1 MTDINEPSSAKKTLG
16 LSLGGKLE
24 LKKTIDAGQVRQSF
38 SHGRSKTVTVEVKRK
53 RVYNVDSTG
62 PTDETT
68 LKSPEQHLSSEW
80 SSHLTVEERAIR
92 NKVIEEARKE
102 EEKRAIEQQRLRE
115 IELKQI
121 EEQKALNV
129 LEKSAAKNPDVNV
142 QKEARTALDKQKGLS
157 SKNSEDQPLQKPLE
171 EGSQTSSTLTTEKEQ
186 KAGEIAFAPR
196 VGEVAEDETKKP
208 KEKTKHVGKSP
219 SSAKSSYTDEREVEG
234 DFSARKP
241 GKSALAAPT
250 NDPRKNIPPK
260 WRSGKITIDQALDE
274 EEKVRVRSM
283 ASIRRAREKEKQ
295 KFIQEN
301 QTEPTKIVR
310 EVILPE
316 TITVQELSNRM
327 AERSADVIKTLMKM
341 GMLVT
346 LNQVLDADTS
356 ELVIGEFGHKVK
368 RVKETDSFIAETLA
382 QDSAEQLKIRPP
394 VVTIMGHVDH
404 GKTSLLDALRSTDI
418 ASGEAGGITQHIGAY
433 QVTRPSGQK
442 ITFIDT
448 PGHAAFSEMRARGAN
463 VTDLVVL
470 VVAADDGIMQQ
481 TVEAINHAKAA
492 NVPII
497 VAVNKIDKPQAD
509 PARVRQ
515 ELLNHGLVVEEL
527 GGDVLAVDVSAKAK
541 LNLDKLEEAI
551 LLQAEVL
558 DLKANPNRLA
568 SGAVVEARL
577 ERGRGSVATFLV
589 QRGTLR
595 VGDILV
601 AGNEWGRVR
610 ALLDHY
616 GHSLTA
622 AGPSTPVEVVG
633 LQGTPMAGNQFVV
646 VESENKAREISEH
659 RQRKSRE
666 LQAATALGK
675 RGNVEQMLSK
685 KIGDSELRELAIVLK
700 SDVQG
705 SLEALV
711 NSLNKLN
718 TSEVGVRILHA
729 GVGGINESDVTLAR
743 ASQAIIIGFNVRA
756 NPLAREIARR
766 DSVDIR
772 YYSIIYNVIDD
783 IKAILGGLLA
793 PTFREKF
800 LGYAEIRDVFTI
812 SDSGKIAG
820 CMVTEGLVKRGAK
833 VRLLRDNVVIYQGSL
848 QSLRR
853 FKDEVKEVKEGYE
866 CGMAFDNYQD
876 IAKLDIVECYEMEEI
891 ARTLTDKS

>member
-1 MTDINEPSSAKKTLG
+1 MTDINEPSAAKKTLG

-24 LKKTIDAGQVRQSF
+24 LKKTIDVGQVRQSF

-53 RVYNVDSTG
+53 RVYNADSPG
-62 PTDETT
+62 PADET
-68 LKSPEQHLSSEW
+68 KSRSPEQMLSAEW

-115 IELKQI
+115 SELKQI
-121 EEQKALNV
+121 EEQKALDALRPAV
-129 LEKSAAKNPDVNV
+129 SKN
-142 QKEARTALDKQKGLS
+142 TALDIQEDPAAVDTGKPKVAP
-157 SKNSEDQPLQKPLE
+157 SKNSDGE
-171 EGSQTSSTLTTEKEQ
+171 EGKKTLLTAAEESPGR
-186 KAGEIAFAPR
+186 AYGIAAK
-196 VGEVAEDETKKP
+196 VAEVADDDTKKP
-208 KEKTKHVGKSP
+208 KEKAKHSGRLP
-219 SSAKSSYTDEREVEG
+219 SSTKSGYGDEREVEDG
-234 DFSARKP
+234 FSSARKA
-241 GKSALAAPT
+241 GKSVPAAPISELKKST
-250 NDPRKNIPPK
+250 PSK

-295 KFIQEN
+295 KFIQDN

-341 GMLVT
+341 GMLAT

-356 ELVIGEFGHKVK
+356 ELVISEFGHKVK
-368 RVKETDSFIAETLA
+368 RVKESDSFIAETLA
-382 QDSAEQLKIRPP
+382 QDSAGQLQARPP
-394 VVTIMGHVDH
+394 VVTVMGHVDH

-418 ASGEAGGITQHIGAY
+418 VSGEAGGITQHIGAY

-481 TVEAINHAKAA
+481 TIEAISHAQAA
-492 NVPII
+492 KVPII
-497 VAVNKIDKPQAD
+497 VAINKIDKPQAD

-558 DLKANPNRLA
+558 DLKANPDRLA

-616 GHSLTA
+616 GHPLTE

-646 VESENKAREISEH
+646 VENENKAREISEH

-685 KIGDSELRELAIVLK
+685 IGDSGLRELTIILK

-711 NSLNKLN
+711 NSLNRLN
-718 TSEVGVRILHA
+718 TAEVGVRILHA

-743 ASQAIIIGFNVRA
+743 ASRAVIIGFNVRA

-766 DSVDIR
+766 DSIDIR

-783 IKAILGGLLA
+783 VKAILGGLLA
-793 PTFREKF
+793 PTLQEKF
-800 LGYAEIRDVFTI
+800 LGYAEIRDVFSI

-833 VRLLRDNVVIYQGSL
+833 VRLLRDNVVIYHGSL
-848 QSLRR
+848 KNLRR

-876 IAKLDIVECYEMEEI
+876 IAKLDIVECYEIEEV

>member
-1 MTDINEPSSAKKTLG
+1 MTDINEPSAAKKTLG

-24 LKKTIDAGQVRQSF
+24 LKKTIDVGQVRQSF

-53 RVYNVDSTG
+53 RVYNTDSPG
-62 PTDETT
+62 SADET
-68 LKSPEQHLSSEW
+68 KSRSPEQMLSAEW

-115 IELKQI
+115 SELKQL
-121 EEQKALNV
+121 EEQKAL
-129 LEKSAAKNPDVNV
+129 AALKPPVSKN
-142 QKEARTALDKQKGLS
+142 TALDIQQDPAAMDTDKPKVAS
-157 SKNSEDQPLQKPLE
+157 SKNSDGE
-171 EGSQTSSTLTTEKEQ
+171 EGKKTSLTAAEESPGR
-186 KAGEIAFAPR
+186 AYGIAAKIA
-196 VGEVAEDETKKP
+196 EVADDDTKKP
-208 KEKTKHVGKSP
+208 KEKTKHSGRLP
-219 SSAKSSYTDEREVEG
+219 SSTKSGYGDEREVEDG
-234 DFSARKP
+234 FSSARKP
-241 GKSALAAPT
+241 GKSVPAAPISELKKSA
-250 NDPRKNIPPK
+250 PSK

-295 KFIQEN
+295 KFIQDN

-341 GMLVT
+341 GMLAT

-356 ELVIGEFGHKVK
+356 ELVISEFGHKVK
-368 RVKETDSFIAETLA
+368 RVKESDSFIAETLA
-382 QDSAEQLKIRPP
+382 QDSAGQLQTRPP
-394 VVTIMGHVDH
+394 VVTVMGHVDH

-418 ASGEAGGITQHIGAY
+418 VSGEAGGITQHIGAY

-481 TVEAINHAKAA
+481 TIEAISHAQAA
-492 NVPII
+492 KVPII
-497 VAVNKIDKPQAD
+497 VAINKIDKPQAD

-558 DLKANPNRLA
+558 DLKANPDRLA

-616 GHSLTA
+616 GHPLTE

-646 VESENKAREISEH
+646 VENENKAREISEH

-685 KIGDSELRELAIVLK
+685 IGDSGLRELTIILK

-711 NSLNKLN
+711 NSLNRLN
-718 TSEVGVRILHA
+718 TAEVGVRILHA

-743 ASQAIIIGFNVRA
+743 ASRAVIIGFNVRA

-766 DSVDIR
+766 DSIDIR

-783 IKAILGGLLA
+783 VKAILGGLLA
-793 PTFREKF
+793 PTLQEKF
-800 LGYAEIRDVFTI
+800 LGYAEIRDVFSI

-833 VRLLRDNVVIYQGSL
+833 VRLLRDNVVIYHGSL
-848 QSLRR
+848 KNLRR

-876 IAKLDIVECYEMEEI
+876 IAKLDIVECYEIEEV
-891 ARTLTDKS
+891 ARILTDKS

>member
-1 MTDINEPSSAKKTLG
+1 MTDINEPSAAKKTLG

-24 LKKTIDAGQVRQSF
+24 LKKTIDVGQVRQSF

-53 RVYNVDSTG
+53 RVYNADSPG
-62 PTDETT
+62 PADET
-68 LKSPEQHLSSEW
+68 KSRSPEQMLSAEW

-115 IELKQI
+115 SELKQI
-121 EEQKALNV
+121 EEQKALDALRPAV
-129 LEKSAAKNPDVNV
+129 SKN
-142 QKEARTALDKQKGLS
+142 TALDIQEDPAAVDTGKPKVAP
-157 SKNSEDQPLQKPLE
+157 SKNSDGE
-171 EGSQTSSTLTTEKEQ
+171 EGKKTLLTAAEESPGR
-186 KAGEIAFAPR
+186 AYGIAAK
-196 VGEVAEDETKKP
+196 VAEVADDDTKKP
-208 KEKTKHVGKSP
+208 KEKAKHSGRLP
-219 SSAKSSYTDEREVEG
+219 SSTKSGYGDEREAEDG
-234 DFSARKP
+234 FSSARKP
-241 GKSALAAPT
+241 GKSVPAAPISELKKST
-250 NDPRKNIPPK
+250 PSK

-295 KFIQEN
+295 KFIQDN

-341 GMLVT
+341 GMLAT

-356 ELVIGEFGHKVK
+356 ELVISEFGHKVK
-368 RVKETDSFIAETLA
+368 RVKESDSFIAETLA
-382 QDSAEQLKIRPP
+382 QDSAGQLQARPP
-394 VVTIMGHVDH
+394 VVTVMGHVDH

-418 ASGEAGGITQHIGAY
+418 VSGEAGGITQHIGAY

-481 TVEAINHAKAA
+481 TIEAISHAQAA
-492 NVPII
+492 KVPII
-497 VAVNKIDKPQAD
+497 VAINKIDKPQAD

-558 DLKANPNRLA
+558 DLKANPDRLA

-616 GHSLTA
+616 GHPLTE

-646 VESENKAREISEH
+646 VENENKAREISEH

-685 KIGDSELRELAIVLK
+685 IGDSGLRELTIILK

-711 NSLNKLN
+711 NSLNRLN
-718 TSEVGVRILHA
+718 TAEVGVRILHA

-743 ASQAIIIGFNVRA
+743 ASRAVIIGFNVRA

-766 DSVDIR
+766 DSIDIR

-783 IKAILGGLLA
+783 VKAILGGLLA
-793 PTFREKF
+793 PTLQEKF
-800 LGYAEIRDVFTI
+800 LGYAEIRDVFSI

-833 VRLLRDNVVIYQGSL
+833 VRLLRDNVVIYHGSL
-848 QSLRR
+848 KNLRR

-876 IAKLDIVECYEMEEI
+876 IAKLDIVECYEIEEV

>member
-1 MTDINEPSSAKKTLG
+1 MTDINEPSAAKKTLG

-24 LKKTIDAGQVRQSF
+24 LKKTIDVGQVRQSF
-38 SHGRSKTVTVEVKRK
+38 SHGRSKAVTVEVKRK
-53 RVYNVDSTG
+53 RVYNADSPG
-62 PTDETT
+62 PADETK
-68 LKSPEQHLSSEW
+68 LRSPEQVLSAEW

-115 IELKQI
+115 SELKQL
-121 EEQKALNV
+121 EEQKAL
-129 LEKSAAKNPDVNV
+129 
-142 QKEARTALDKQKGLS
+142 TALKPAVSKHPTSDIQQDSIIVGTDKPKVSS
-157 SKNSEDQPLQKPLE
+157 SKNSDGE
-171 EGSQTSSTLTTEKEQ
+171 EGKKHSSTAAAESTG
-186 KAGEIAFAPR
+186 KAYGIAGATKVTEIA
-196 VGEVAEDETKKP
+196 DDDTKKP
-208 KEKTKHVGKSP
+208 KEKTKHSGRLP
-219 SSAKSSYTDEREVEG
+219 SSTKSGYGDEQETEDG
-234 DFSARKP
+234 FSSARKP
-241 GKSALAAPT
+241 GKSAPAAPSSELKKST
-250 NDPRKNIPPK
+250 PSK
-260 WRSGKITIDQALDE
+260 WRSGKITIDQALEE

-295 KFIQEN
+295 KFIQDN

-341 GMLVT
+341 GMLAT

-356 ELVIGEFGHKVK
+356 ELVISEFGHKVK
-368 RVKETDSFIAETLA
+368 RVKESDSFIAETLA
-382 QDSAEQLKIRPP
+382 QDSAGQLQTRPP
-394 VVTIMGHVDH
+394 VVTVMGHVDH

-418 ASGEAGGITQHIGAY
+418 VSGEAGGITQHIGAY

-481 TVEAINHAKAA
+481 TIEAISHAQAA
-492 NVPII
+492 KVPII
-497 VAVNKIDKPQAD
+497 VAINKIDKPQAD

-527 GGDVLAVDVSAKAK
+527 GGDVLAVDVSAKTK

-558 DLKANPNRLA
+558 DLKANPDRLA

-616 GHSLTA
+616 GHPLTE

-646 VESENKAREISEH
+646 VENENKAREISEH

-685 KIGDSELRELAIVLK
+685 IGDSGLRELTIILK

-711 NSLNKLN
+711 NSLNRLN
-718 TSEVGVRILHA
+718 TAEVGVRILHA

-743 ASQAIIIGFNVRA
+743 ASRAVIIGFNVRA

-766 DSVDIR
+766 DSIDIR

-783 IKAILGGLLA
+783 VKAILGGLLA
-793 PTFREKF
+793 PTLQEKF
-800 LGYAEIRDVFTI
+800 LGYAEIRDVFSI

-833 VRLLRDNVVIYQGSL
+833 VRLLRDNVVIYHGSL
-848 QSLRR
+848 KNLRR

-876 IAKLDIVECYEMEEI
+876 IAKLDIVECYEIEEV